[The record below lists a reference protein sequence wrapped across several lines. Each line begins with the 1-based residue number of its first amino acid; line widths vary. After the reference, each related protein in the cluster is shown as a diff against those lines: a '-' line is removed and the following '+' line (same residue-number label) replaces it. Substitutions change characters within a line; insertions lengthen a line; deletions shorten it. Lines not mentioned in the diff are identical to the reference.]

1 MSRRILVVDD
11 DPSMVATLCDI
22 LSLHG
27 WETTPGHDGCDAT
40 EIVRAGPVGLVL
52 MDVIMPR
59 MNGVEAL
66 GAIKA
71 SRPETHVVLMTAYA
85 EQQLLE
91 KAEGMGVSRILSK
104 PVQLPSLVA
113 LLEELTQSAAVPPP
127 AAPPHEVI
135 R

>member
-22 LSLHG
+22 LSFHG
-27 WETTPGHDGCDAT
+27 WETTQGHDGRDAT
-40 EIVRAGPVGLVL
+40 EIVQANPVGLVL

-59 MNGVEAL
+59 MDGVEAL

-71 SRPETHVVLMTAYA
+71 SRPETQVILMTAYA

-91 KAEGMGVSRILSK
+91 KAAGMGVSRILSK

-113 LLEELTQSAAVPPP
+113 LLEELTQSPPSP
-127 AAPPHEVI
+127 LPSRTSDPVS
-135 R
+135 